1 MLASAAAVPTRPSV
15 ARAQNKSR
23 ERIGALGYARL
34 HGEARRGREGWAL
47 AFIIHMGARAEVRG
61 RLLLLHPRPVRRPC
75 QTWGSSSSSKPGAS
89 LLSADRAQGK
99 QAIRRHG
106 GGRMDGL
113 VATSDG
119 TRRVATQP
127 MRRAMGTP
135 PLGGAARAAHMKLSG
150 SEDGSQEQ
158 TSQVK
163 SS

>member
-1 MLASAAAVPTRPSV
+1 M
-15 ARAQNKSR
+15 
-23 ERIGALGYARL
+23 
-34 HGEARRGREGWAL
+34 
-47 AFIIHMGARAEVRG
+47 
-61 RLLLLHPRPVRRPC
+61 
-75 QTWGSSSSSKPGAS
+75 
-89 LLSADRAQGK
+89 LSADRAQGK

-127 MRRAMGTP
+127 MLRAMGTP